1 MTSICDTLPYDVLLA
16 VFGCLEHEPS
26 TLFQCALVNRTFN
39 ETALPSLYK
48 HIEMTCDFSS
58 VRNGYSFSY
67 PALKTLDRRPYLKPF
82 VRTLELHVL
91 GWSTETL
98 VAPSIDVLASLTN
111 LTSFTIRE
119 FDGRLHPVNDSI
131 LHGFLDNL
139 TRCAHLV
146 EVHILCP
153 PANSSDVIRQLS
165 NFPSL
170 RRVTLTKPMPV
181 LLSVNPKGLADFK
194 VMEAMQSWDSLAIL
208 GPFYVCPHTLPQLDN
223 LRSFTFGAHHR
234 FDKYQLL
241 NLLSKVPNLTDLDIY
256 YDNFLNVDPRVHSS
270 REPKFS
276 GFAFMKNLIVRHQG
290 VGSLGAYTELFR
302 WVKLVASRSP
312 LTGLSIIADD
322 ERECRLLFFRAT
334 KILLDWILTIPD
346 LTLLNTP
353 YVQLSNADL
362 QWVFS
367 NSNIEVLSMYFSTAE
382 ILMIDP
388 TKSSLVALYLRSK
401 IQHTS
406 LTKIMVHVESPGAL
420 KRVNTGRKFRALPL
434 VQVRIFHAVP
444 FSLTS
449 ALL

>member
-1 MTSICDTLPYDVLLA
+1 MTSICDTLPYD
-16 VFGCLEHEPS
+16 CLHELGA
-26 TLFQCALVNRTFN
+26 LFQCALVNRTFS

-58 VRNGYSFSY
+58 VRNGHSFSY

-82 VRTLELHVL
+82 VRSLELHVL

-98 VAPSIDVLASLTN
+98 VAPSTDVLASLTN

-131 LHGFLDNL
+131 LRGFLDNL

-153 PANSSDVIRQLS
+153 AANSSDVIRQLS
-165 NFPSL
+165 NFPSV
-170 RRVTLTKPMPV
+170 RRVTLTKPMPA
-181 LLSVNPKGLADFK
+181 LLFVEPEGLVDSK

-208 GPFYVCPHTLPQLDN
+208 GPFYVRPHTLPQMDN

-241 NLLSKVPNLTDLDIY
+241 NLLSKFPNLTDLDIY
-256 YDNFLNVDPRVHSS
+256 YDDFLNVGPRVHSS

-322 ERECRLLFFRAT
+322 ERECRLPFFKAT
-334 KILLDWILTIPD
+334 KILLDWIPAKPD
-346 LTLLNTP
+346 LMLLNIP

-362 QWVFS
+362 QWALS

-382 ILMIDP
+382 TLMIDP

-406 LTKIMVHVESPGAL
+406 LTKTMVHVVKSSSTL
-420 KRVNTGRKFRALPL
+420 KRVNSGRKFRALPL
-434 VQVRIFHAVP
+434 VQMLWTVNP
-444 FSLTS
+444 LSLRRGVDP
-449 ALL
+449 LED

>member
-1 MTSICDTLPYDVLLA
+1 MTSICDILPYDVLLA
-16 VFGCLEHEPS
+16 VFGRLEHELGA
-26 TLFQCALVNRTFN
+26 LFQCALVNRTFN

-58 VRNGYSFSY
+58 VRNGNSLSY

-98 VAPSIDVLASLTN
+98 VAPSMDVLASLTN

-131 LHGFLDNL
+131 LRGFLDNL
-139 TRCAHLV
+139 TRCAHLE

-153 PANSSDVIRQLS
+153 AANSLDVMRQLS
-165 NFPSL
+165 NFPSV
-170 RRVTLTKPMPV
+170 RRVTLTKPMPA
-181 LLSVNPKGLADFK
+181 LLSANPEGLVDSK
-194 VMEAMQSWDSLAIL
+194 VMEAMQLWDSLAIL
-208 GPFYVCPHTLPQLDN
+208 GPFYVRPHTLPQLNN

-234 FDKYQLL
+234 FDRYQLL
-241 NLLSKVPNLTDLDIY
+241 NLLSKFSNLTDLDIY
-256 YDNFLNVDPRVHSS
+256 YDDFLNVGPRIHSS
-270 REPKFS
+270 REAKFS

-302 WVKLVASRSP
+302 WIKLVASRSP
-312 LTGLSIIADD
+312 LIGLSIIADD
-322 ERECRLLFFRAT
+322 ERECRLPFFKARR
-334 KILLDWILTIPD
+334 ILLDWIPTKPD
-346 LTLLNTP
+346 LTLLNIP

-362 QWVFS
+362 QCAFG

-382 ILMIDP
+382 TLMIDP

-406 LTKIMVHVESPGAL
+406 LSKAMVHIVKSSGAL
-420 KRVNTGRKFRALPL
+420 KRINSGRKFRALPL
-434 VQVRIFHAVP
+434 VQVSVSMP
-444 FSLTS
+444 FLFP
-449 ALL
+449 